1 MDLRLENRRVLVV
14 GGSDGIG
21 RATAG
26 LLLSDGA
33 RVAIASRSAENL
45 DAAASGLADATGQG
59 PDTLMLDATQ
69 AGSGEVAAAF
79 VRERFAG
86 LDGLVMAVGGSVRA
100 DFAGLDDADW
110 LRNYE
115 FNVLSV
121 VRIIRALAPIL
132 ADGNAP
138 SIVVLGAAAA
148 KMPYA
153 HQIMSNVH
161 KAGLLGLV
169 KTLALE
175 LGSAGIRVNAVAPG
189 RTRTSL
195 WIKRAAGIAAE
206 RGIDLESVLAEFSAE
221 IPLKRFAEPEEVAVM
236 AAWLTSPLASYVT
249 GQTIN
254 VDGGIARGLL

>member
-21 RATAG
+21 RATAE

-45 DAAASGLADATGQG
+45 AAAADELTSATGKR
-59 PDTLMLDATQ
+59 PDTLVLDATE
-69 AGSGEVAAAF
+69 ASSGDAAAAF
-79 VRERFAG
+79 VRDRWGG
-86 LDGLVMAVGGSVRA
+86 LDALVMAVGGSVRA
-100 DFAGLDDADW
+100 DFASLDDADW

-121 VRIIRALAPIL
+121 VRVIRALAPLL
-132 ADGNAP
+132 AAGSAP

-169 KTLALE
+169 KTLGLE
-175 LGSAGIRVNAVAPG
+175 LGEAGIRVNAVAPG

-195 WIKRAAGIAAE
+195 WIKRATGIAAE
-206 RGIDLESVLAEFSAE
+206 RGIDLESVFAEFSAE

-236 AAWLTSPLASYVT
+236 ATWLSSPLASYVT